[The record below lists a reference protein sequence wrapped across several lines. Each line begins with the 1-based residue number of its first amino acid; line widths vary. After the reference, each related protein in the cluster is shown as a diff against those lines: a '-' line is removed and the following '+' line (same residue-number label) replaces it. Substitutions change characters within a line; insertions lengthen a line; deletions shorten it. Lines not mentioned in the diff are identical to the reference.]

1 MNGSIWRRIPP
12 AAVASFALAC
22 ANSPAHAAPPVAAWE
37 FSSGYDLP
45 RRAATRQVDTPPP
58 TARLS
63 LPPRAYDLGDM
74 RATDSRRLD
83 ARVRGGPM
91 SVELW
96 VLDHVGAPVGAALSP
111 GGERPG
117 WALAYVSG
125 EAAFGPLQAG
135 GAPAAHA
142 ASTSGYKGYWRHLVG
157 VYDGATWRLYVNGRE
172 VASAEA
178 PGPAAAAELELSGYL
193 ETERFMRLPDLVKA
207 ASLYDRAL
215 TPQEVGDLFARRA
228 RLVDEG
234 RLTDTR
240 LHFTQ
245 PPYLN
250 WPTSSSMALSWETD
264 RPTSAL
270 VEWGQSADALQ
281 SRAVPLGSGRQ
292 HGVTLDGLEADTPYF
307 YRIRVS
313 DERGETIDSGLLSF
327 RTAPPPGAPFT
338 IAVSGDPEARPH
350 VNNRMSQLIWEE
362 RPNLLLIAGDLTDGG
377 SEDMRFQWTHEYF
390 TGMGPLF
397 GRVPVI
403 AAPGNGEDDLV
414 WYRHYHRN
422 PAPENYFSLRYGD
435 AEIFVLDSNL
445 AYREAREPGFRARQ
459 KAWLEKALAASSA
472 KWKFTIHHH
481 DVQTSDDDDYGDSWR
496 SGSSQGD
503 AEVQA
508 DFRPLYEKYGVD
520 LAFFAHL
527 HTYERSWPLK
537 AGRFEPDGVTYVQ
550 VGGLGGTLED
560 VAPTKPGFSRKTFR
574 DHHYLMLRG
583 AGDQLSVEVFDSE
596 GRMRDRFELRA
607 RKTGKAE
614 DR

>member
-1 MNGSIWRRIPP
+1 MTFSTWRRLPL
-12 AAVASFALAC
+12 AAMASLALSGAG
-22 ANSPAHAAPPVAAWE
+22 SPAHAETPVAAWE

-45 RRAATRQVDTPPP
+45 RRAAAHLAETPAPEV
-58 TARLS
+58 RIV
-63 LPPRAYDLGDM
+63 PRPADFALAGM
-74 RATDSRRLD
+74 SPSERRTLLD
-83 ARVRGGPM
+83 ARLGTGPM
-91 SVELW
+91 AVELW
-96 VLDHVGAPVGAALSP
+96 VLDHVNTQVGAMLAP
-111 GGERPG
+111 GGEQPA

-125 EAAFGPLQAG
+125 QAAFGPIRTDGL
-135 GAPAAHA
+135 PVVR
-142 ASTSGYKGYWRHLVG
+142 ASSENGYKQYWRHLVG
-157 VYDGATWRLYVNGRE
+157 VYDGEAWRLYVNGRE
-172 VASAEA
+172 VASAKGQAPA
-178 PGPAAAAELELSGYL
+178 PGEGLGLTGYL
-193 ETERFMRLPDLVKA
+193 EAERFMRLPDLVKA

-215 TPQEVGDLFARRA
+215 TAQEVADLFARRA

-234 RLTDTR
+234 RLTDAR

-264 RPTSAL
+264 RPTSAT
-270 VEWGQSADALQ
+270 VEWGEAADALT
-281 SRAVPLGSGRQ
+281 SRTIPLTSARQ
-292 HGVTLDGLEADTPYF
+292 HGITLEGLKADTPYF
-307 YRIRVS
+307 YRVRVS
-313 DERGETIDSGLLSF
+313 DARGATADSSLLSF

-350 VNNRMSQLIWEE
+350 VNNQISQLIWEE

-403 AAPGNGEDDLV
+403 AAPGNGEDDMV
-414 WYRHYHRN
+414 WYRRYHRN
-422 PAPENYFSLRYGD
+422 PEPENYFSLRYGD

-459 KAWLEKALAASSA
+459 KAWLERALAASTA

-481 DVQTSDDDDYGDSWR
+481 DVQTSDDDDYGDSWKSR
-496 SGSSQGD
+496 SSQGN

-520 LAFFAHL
+520 VAFFAHL

-537 AGRFEPDGVTYVQ
+537 AGQPDPDGVTYVQ
-550 VGGLGGTLED
+550 VGGLGGNLED
-560 VAPTKPGFSRKTFR
+560 FQPTKPAFSRKTFR

-583 AGDQLSVEVFDSE
+583 MGDELSVEVFDSE
-596 GRMRDRFELRA
+596 GRMRDRFELHARSPGRA
-607 RKTGKAE
+607 R
-614 DR
+614 